1 MKLAILRGTH
11 RNANN
16 NPFQMSRRESLI
28 LPFTLWDCVN
38 PKDYHSCV
46 LAQDVE
52 RWEVDA
58 MSQNDF
64 ILNIQV
70 VVCNNNV

>member
-28 LPFTLWDCVN
+28 LPFTLWDCTVSTQRITI
-38 PKDYHSCV
+38 HV

-52 RWEVDA
+52 VRGG
-58 MSQNDF
+58 
-64 ILNIQV
+64 
-70 VVCNNNV
+70 CNVAKRFYIKYSGRGI

>member
-38 PKDYHSCV
+38 PKDYHSCIST
-46 LAQDVE
+46 
-52 RWEVDA
+52 RCREVRGG
-58 MSQNDF
+58 
-64 ILNIQV
+64 
-70 VVCNNNV
+70 CNVAKRFYIKYSGRGI